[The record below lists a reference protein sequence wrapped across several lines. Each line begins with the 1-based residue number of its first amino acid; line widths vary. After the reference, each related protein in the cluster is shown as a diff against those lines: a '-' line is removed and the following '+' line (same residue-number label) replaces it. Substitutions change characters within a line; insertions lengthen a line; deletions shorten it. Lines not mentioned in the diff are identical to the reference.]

1 MDIGKIVERI
11 AEGLLVLDRND
22 LGGRVSQRTRRPF
35 LPGLPSMN
43 EPAVTAGLC
52 AWWQTAHPEDMIG
65 GRHLVPGHPYAPGD
79 ARRCDIAILHGESAA
94 VTEWLTEW
102 LIEVKQVELVG
113 DNGKNNDFGLQKA
126 VSPYLKDRSL
136 FHDALRLSHPRGSGR
151 GAVVVYG
158 FTYTRETVAKAYSV
172 FAGVQD
178 LNPPYPPYPLL
189 TDRVRE
195 IDRVRTAA
203 TGDGADGVFSIAPI
217 VGIIDLML
225 KHEGIVHEGPV
236 VTKFKGAWRH
246 PCGGDGMVAGWE
258 IRGSST

>member
-178 LNPPYPPYPLL
+178 LNPPYPLL

-195 IDRVRTAA
+195 IDRVRKTA
-203 TGDGADGVFSIAPI
+203 TEHGADGEFSIAPI